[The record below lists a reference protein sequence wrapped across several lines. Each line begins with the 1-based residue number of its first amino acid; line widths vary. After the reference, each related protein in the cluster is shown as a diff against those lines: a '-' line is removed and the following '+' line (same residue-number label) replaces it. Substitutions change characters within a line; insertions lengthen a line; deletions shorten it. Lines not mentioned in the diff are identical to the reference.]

1 MNTIKSDNPTQADGL
16 DIRPWYKE
24 PWPWVLIA
32 IPLLTIIASGYTFYL
47 AVTYPDY
54 LVIEEEE
61 YSEIVEDLRPSYT
74 TGLQR
79 VPGGQSSDED
89 NEQH

>member
-1 MNTIKSDNPTQADGL
+1 MGKSDIPAQDDGL

-47 AVTYPDY
+47 AVSNPDY

-61 YSEIVEDLRPSYT
+61 YEAIVEDLRPSLSS
-74 TGLQR
+74 GLQR
-79 VPGGQSSDED
+79 EPVDQHSDEE